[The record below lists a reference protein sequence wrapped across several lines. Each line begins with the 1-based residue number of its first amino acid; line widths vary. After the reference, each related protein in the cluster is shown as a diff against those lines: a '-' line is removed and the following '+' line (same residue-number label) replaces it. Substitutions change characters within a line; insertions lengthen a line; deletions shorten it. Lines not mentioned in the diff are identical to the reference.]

1 MILAPR
7 KPISKVSFFSQ
18 IKFCSFWSF
27 TNENHVR
34 HLKTHFFNF
43 KSVIVLDYF
52 LPLAI
57 LLDKISPFFLYDKI
71 CLVDNEEENENET
84 TGSLDVAKDFDSID
98 NPILDI
104 KFSVVILSRC
114 IQQICQI
121 NNKSNQCWEIFE
133 IH

>member
-1 MILAPR
+1 
-7 KPISKVSFFSQ
+7 
-18 IKFCSFWSF
+18 
-27 TNENHVR
+27 VR

-43 KSVIVLDYF
+43 KSVIILDYF

-104 KFSVVILSRC
+104 KFSVVILS
-114 IQQICQI
+114 
-121 NNKSNQCWEIFE
+121 
-133 IH
+133 